1 MLYVVK
7 TVAFYLQ
14 PSHNMLRALSM
25 RATASAAR
33 RFFPMRAAS
42 SYSSDPLPAEV
53 NFKEFEGYR
62 ALQKSLI
69 IDVREPAEL
78 EKLGKIPGAINCPLG
93 DIAAAFDKSGEDFQ
107 RSYGCEKPDSG
118 DQIVTLC
125 AMGIRSA
132 KALVVL
138 SEKGYINLANYRG
151 SFNDWHENTE
161 KLH

>member
-1 MLYVVK
+1 MV
-7 TVAFYLQ
+7 FYLQ
-14 PSHNMLRALSM
+14 PSRNMLRALAM

-33 RFFPMRAAS
+33 RFLPVRAAS

-53 NFKEFEGYR
+53 SFEEFEEYR
-62 ALQKSLI
+62 TLQKSLI
-69 IDVREPAEL
+69 VDVREPAEI
-78 EKLGKIPGAINCPLG
+78 EKLGGIPGAVNCPLG
-93 DIAAAFDKSGEDFQ
+93 DVAAAFDKSAEDFQ
-107 RSYGCEKPDSG
+107 RSYGCEKPDRE

-132 KALVVL
+132 KALGILAGMGYTNL
-138 SEKGYINLANYRG
+138 SNYRG